1 MQSLLINNES
11 SQSQIAPTNLQN
23 IPNLANYQVNGYSN
37 NVLNKLN
44 STPCVKVV
52 IPKGKCCD
60 PSNILHIY
68 TLSAINQ
75 DLINDVNENFLFKV
89 EIKFPVTVCDDLEV
103 KCNTGMDE
111 NSANDYFC
119 QFRIRGTPYCEQ
131 CSNNCCCNYNDIHLK
146 PMTFEIAPSKLE
158 INQDNNEIPLGSI
171 QRFVKYGNS
180 YNVRQFYDIQNNLR
194 YQIGLDEGCKCD
206 CSGSCICN
214 CSGSGNCNC
223 SGSGNCCSCD
233 DCCGKKRFLFKKIF
247 DKDLV
252 ECGEYNIVIKSGCC
266 DSDVYLEIRFPNN
279 TNVPMKLFL
288 LGGLIDAMI
297 IPYLSTPEVK
307 TPNSSNFIIP
317 NNFWFIYLIVII
329 VFLILYAIMMI
340 DILSV
345 H

>member
-23 IPNLANYQVNGYSN
+23 LPNLANYQVNGYSN

-75 DLINDVNENFLFKV
+75 DLINDVNENFLFKADLK
-89 EIKFPVTVCDDLEV
+89 IPIWVCDDLEV
-103 KCNTGMDE
+103 KCYTGMDE

-146 PMTFEIAPSKLE
+146 PMTFEITPSKLE

-171 QRFVKYGNS
+171 QRYVKYGNS

-194 YQIGLDEGCKCD
+194 YQIGLDEGC
-206 CSGSCICN
+206 N
-214 CSGSGNCNC
+214 CSSSGN
-223 SGSGNCCSCD
+223 SCSCD

-279 TNVPMKLFL
+279 ANVPMKLFL

-329 VFLILYAIMMI
+329 VFLILYTIMMI